1 MVAHNNGKPAP
12 QKACKKASK
21 SPPQKHSHK
30 KHVASANSTLSAGR
44 HPDLRHIY
52 NDEAVKEIA
61 AECGV
66 IPPELYGELK
76 LFLIDAAE
84 KYRDVPRVQSR
95 EERLIAMRD
104 KFEHI
109 ETAGCEFLAVLS
121 ELTTD
126 ERWHLWAPEWDN
138 PALPDFI
145 YENVNITGY
154 PSQYDT
160 EVSFYAVLNAFQKR
174 IESMKS
180 RLVHVKNV
188 GGRPTKDALA
198 YWAVAARDF
207 FEDKLK
213 RKFNYYE
220 RYGQRKSAA
229 FKFMSAAIRLIDNDV
244 TDARIATA
252 IKSAAPRSK
261 NEGTAL

>member
-1 MVAHNNGKPAP
+1 MAAHDNGGRTSRKSP
-12 QKACKKASK
+12 KKASK
-21 SPPQKHSHK
+21 KSSRQPPGK
-30 KHVASANSTLSAGR
+30 KRRSSLKR
-44 HPDLRHIY
+44 IY
-52 NDEAVKEIA
+52 NDEAVKKIA
-61 AECGV
+61 DECGV
-66 IPPELYGELK
+66 IPPELHGELK
-76 LFLIDAAE
+76 SFLIDAAE
-84 KYRDVPRVQSR
+84 KYLDVPHVLSR
-95 EERLIAMRD
+95 AERLIAMRD

-109 ETAGCEFLAVLS
+109 ETAGCEFLAALS

-126 ERWHLWAPEWDN
+126 ERWHLWALEWDN
-138 PALPDFI
+138 LTLPDFI
-145 YENVNITGY
+145 YENANITGY

-207 FEDKLK
+207 FEDKLN

-229 FKFMSAAIRLIDNDV
+229 FKFMSAAIRQIDSNV
-244 TDARIATA
+244 TGAHIATA
-252 IKSAAPRSK
+252 IKTAAPRSNK
-261 NEGTAL
+261 GAAL